1 MNAIWNIDDRSK
13 IRSIDN
19 YGAIDMRFSPN
30 GKNLILT
37 NKDKTIKIYELN
49 TGVLLR
55 NFSHQNEI
63 KTANLSPDNKHL
75 AFVERNVSNAIS
87 ICNPGKDYCSNVRKL
102 GFHNDNITS
111 LSFSHNGKFL
121 ASGSKDKSIKL
132 WSLDSKAFKVSEDKD
147 RSISQVKINPNNKII
162 AANSLEQVH
171 LLNTNGTLIGTFDGY
186 INNLNFSPNG
196 KIFTTGTANSIVQIS
211 SLNGKDML
219 LGGKKQ

>member
-171 LLNTNGTLIGTFDGY
+171 LLNTMVL
-186 INNLNFSPNG
+186 
-196 KIFTTGTANSIVQIS
+196 
-211 SLNGKDML
+211 
-219 LGGKKQ
+219 